1 MKNTENTKFSSR
13 IPSHSVI
20 FIEKLQFSGQTDSC
34 SPHFIEKNTDFK
46 ENNKFSSQT
55 AYSLKTWFSMENFNF
70 GKNHEN
76 IKFSN

>member
-1 MKNTENTKFSSR
+1 MKLKKF
-13 IPSHSVI
+13 
-20 FIEKLQFSGQTDSC
+20 FIKSQILGKNYNFSGQTDSR
-34 SPHFIEKNTDFK
+34 SPHFIGKNTDFK
-46 ENNKFSSQT
+46 ENDKFSSQT